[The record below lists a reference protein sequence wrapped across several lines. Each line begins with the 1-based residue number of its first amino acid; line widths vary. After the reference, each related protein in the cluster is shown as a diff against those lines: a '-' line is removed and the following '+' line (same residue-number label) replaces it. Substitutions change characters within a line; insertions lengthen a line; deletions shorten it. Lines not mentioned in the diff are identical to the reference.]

1 MLWKEC
7 MPANFY
13 RHICKEKNALYLNGK
28 NMLLPKVAEIIND
41 NLDEETNNYNEM
53 RNNLSQHKNIFQY
66 VYSNVFP
73 EIYYSTEQREFDL
86 KSSFHIMFKTYKR
99 KKKMKL
105 LGKIPKNYEEISN
118 DVLVYEQK
126 PIKIDNFNEAEQKEI
141 KEHIEKRKLKRREVA
156 ENNKPL
162 TEKKRNK
169 TKIKRRD

>member
-1 MLWKEC
+1 
-7 MPANFY
+7 
-13 RHICKEKNALYLNGK
+13 
-28 NMLLPKVAEIIND
+28 
-41 NLDEETNNYNEM
+41 
-53 RNNLSQHKNIFQY
+53 
-66 VYSNVFP
+66 
-73 EIYYSTEQREFDL
+73 
-86 KSSFHIMFKTYKR
+86 
-99 KKKMKL
+99 MKL
-105 LGKIPKNYEEISN
+105 LGKSPKNYEEISN

>member
-1 MLWKEC
+1 MLYMLWKEC

-28 NMLLPKVAEIIND
+28 NMLQPKVAEIIND

-53 RNNLSQHKNIFQY
+53 RNNLSQYKNIFQY

-73 EIYYSTEQREFDL
+73 EIYYSTERREFDL

-99 KKKMKL
+99 KKKMNL
-105 LGKIPKNYEEISN
+105 LGKSPKNYEEISN

-156 ENNKPL
+156 ENNKP
-162 TEKKRNK
+162 TKKK
-169 TKIKRRD
+169 ETKQK